1 MNYMDAYTPYT
12 LFFAVLITTC
22 MIASALFNAY
32 IMIKVRKTMLYWAF
46 VLVQLLLLIW
56 LSGKL
61 MALVSPTLEIRDF
74 YLSLQQV
81 GSLLL
86 VPALL
91 LFLYSLWKYG
101 IDRTM
106 IFSFCLFSLTVFV
119 CIAGAFFISSGLIRD
134 LLPLCTFLAVN
145 IHAVYFRRS
154 LFAELSELS
163 MDTFMEGLED
173 AVIIFDSCGN
183 LLDFNKNSKTIMQ
196 NIHELETLNNFVQ
209 RINEKIVSGKKLP
222 TSADVRQEPAEV
234 DIMGPSGIK
243 CYICNRTISRNKKN
257 LLVATTFTFHDVTE
271 KTMLLHE
278 LEGKKDELD
287 RLNAQLKNHIAVAN
301 RLEEEKEKNR
311 AIMEIHET
319 IGHSITEL
327 LFALQV
333 FKMAGSEH
341 ETTVKEKLSEIIY
354 KCREIMLEIR
364 ILVEKLIPGKNERK

>member
-1 MNYMDAYTPYT
+1 
-12 LFFAVLITTC
+12 
-22 MIASALFNAY
+22 
-32 IMIKVRKTMLYWAF
+32 MLYWAF

-61 MALVSPTLEIRDF
+61 LALVSPTLEIRDV

-106 IFSFCLFSLTVFV
+106 IFSFCLISLTVFV
-119 CIAGAFFISSGLIRD
+119 CIAGTFFMSSGLIRD

-145 IHAVYFRRS
+145 IHALIVRSS

-163 MDTFMEGLED
+163 MDTFMEDLED

-183 LLDFNKNSKTIMQ
+183 LLDFNKNAKTILQSINEM
-196 NIHELETLNNFVQ
+196 ETLNNFVQ
-209 RINEKIVSGKKLP
+209 RINEKIVSGKKLSA
-222 TSADVRQEPAEV
+222 SADVRQEPAEA

-243 CYICNRTISRNKKN
+243 YYICGRTISRNKKN
-257 LLVATTFTFHDVTE
+257 LPVATVFTFHDVTE
-271 KTMLLHE
+271 KTILLHD
-278 LEGKKDELD
+278 LEGKNDELD

-311 AIMEIHET
+311 IIMEIQET

-333 FKMAGSEH
+333 FKTAGTGH
-341 ETTVKEKLSEIIY
+341 ETAVKEKLSEIID
-354 KCREIMLEIR
+354 KCREIMSEIR
-364 ILVEKLIPGKNERK
+364 ISVEKLMPVKDERK